1 MVQFGEF
8 LKTWSLRSN
17 SVTRKVSF
25 YRTKIG
31 GKCQNSNATFWVIFK
46 QCDFAMTYIWAL
58 NYFALM
64 RQNSKER
71 KAFVRHTNDFAR
83 NDMVKPMQGKQVRRS
98 IRREMTS
105 LSGDRFWNY
114 KWLFVGLVLIY
125 SKGSSLWTKGVFL
138 LIIPYFQKNHKKAEI
153 LRNVV
158 APFVF

>member
-1 MVQFGEF
+1 MVHFGESF
-8 LKTWSLRSN
+8 WSLRSK
-17 SVTRKVSF
+17 SVTRQVSF
-25 YRTKIG
+25 NRTKIG

-83 NDMVKPMQGKQVRRS
+83 NDMVKPMQGKQLRWR
-98 IRREMTS
+98 IREMTS

-138 LIIPYFQKNHKKAEI
+138 LIIPYLYFQKNHKKAEI